1 LQNFRVDKVFTA
13 LYTIRILFQTAK
25 APRKYRG
32 VVAAFYK
39 ESTEF
44 GKKTPNDSVIR
55 GTITPEMIFLKN
67 RRRTDH
73 EYGYGSIWQ

>member
-1 LQNFRVDKVFTA
+1 LCENSQEKLQNFRVDKVFVA

-39 ESTEF
+39 ESTES
-44 GKKTPNDSVIR
+44 GKNTPNDSVIR
-55 GTITPEMIFLKN
+55 GIKTPEMIFFKKQEEN
-67 RRRTDH
+67 RP
-73 EYGYGSIWQ
+73 

>member
-1 LQNFRVDKVFTA
+1 MQENLQKFWVDKLNPE

-39 ESTEF
+39 
-44 GKKTPNDSVIR
+44 
-55 GTITPEMIFLKN
+55 
-67 RRRTDH
+67 
-73 EYGYGSIWQ
+73 

>member
-1 LQNFRVDKVFTA
+1 MCDFMQDNLQKLLIDNRFA
-13 LYTIRILFQTAK
+13 PLYTIRILFQTAK

-44 GKKTPNDSVIR
+44 GKKHT
-55 GTITPEMIFLKN
+55 K
-67 RRRTDH
+67 
-73 EYGYGSIWQ
+73 

>member
-1 LQNFRVDKVFTA
+1 LCGKSQEKLQNFRVDKVFVA

-39 ESTEF
+39 ERTEF
-44 GKKTPNDSVIR
+44 GKNAPDDSVIR
-55 GTITPEMIFLKN
+55 GTNTPEMIFFKK
-67 RRRTDH
+67 
-73 EYGYGSIWQ
+73 